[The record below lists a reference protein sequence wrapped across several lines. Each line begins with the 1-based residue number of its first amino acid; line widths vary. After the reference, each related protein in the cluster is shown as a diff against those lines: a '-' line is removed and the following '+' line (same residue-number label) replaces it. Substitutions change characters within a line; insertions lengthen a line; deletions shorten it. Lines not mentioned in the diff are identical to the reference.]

1 MWCRVMAIAT
11 EMLSVYHSFLHTVV
25 EPGKKD
31 KMFQNNPA
39 EEGGR
44 EGTRGHHLTN
54 HHPPSLWESQ
64 PTVEQLSDMLMFT
77 ETSYFINQCTVGG
90 SGQCEVSPRL

>member
-44 EGTRGHHLTN
+44 EGGN
-54 HHPPSLWESQ
+54 
-64 PTVEQLSDMLMFT
+64 
-77 ETSYFINQCTVGG
+77 
-90 SGQCEVSPRL
+90 